1 VLQAQ
6 PTALVSKW
14 RRPAVA
20 KGCDCHQRPYGNFFI
35 RFPYKG
41 ALDKGQRTMIF
52 SVKGRREKVRR
63 KTEKIPTKVRKK
75 NVWQKIFFQ
84 THFEQK

>member
-1 VLQAQ
+1 MAISSLDSHIRE
-6 PTALVSKW
+6 LSL
-14 RRPAVA
+14 AV
-20 KGCDCHQRPYGNFFI
+20 
-35 RFPYKG
+35 
-41 ALDKGQRTMIF
+41 DKGQRTMIF